1 MPSRFCIYYVS
12 KSGRHSSGP
21 KTGKCQS
28 SSRFP
33 RSVVPKNELTIRQ
46 SHSSPL
52 LWRSRLKSCMLGLQH
67 YVNRELPGVQPGFRK
82 GRGTRDQS
90 ANIHWIIEQAGNFRK
105 QKTKNKKNTYL
116 CFIDYAKAFDC
127 VDHDKLW
134 KALRWEYQ
142 TILPVS
148 WETCMR
154 VKKQQLESCME
165 QLIGSR
171 SRKEHGRAVC
181 CHPVCLICTLGTSW
195 EMPGWMIYKL
205 EL

>member
-105 QKTKNKKNTYL
+105 QKTKKKTPISVSLTTLKPLTVWIMTNCEKLLDGNTRPSYL
-116 CFIDYAKAFDC
+116 CPE
-127 VDHDKLW
+127 KL
-134 KALRWEYQ
+134 
-142 TILPVS
+142 V
-148 WETCMR
+148 C
-154 VKKQQLESCME
+154 
-165 QLIGSR
+165 GSR
-171 SRKEHGRAVC
+171 SN
-181 CHPVCLICTLGTSW
+181 S
-195 EMPGWMIYKL
+195 
-205 EL
+205 